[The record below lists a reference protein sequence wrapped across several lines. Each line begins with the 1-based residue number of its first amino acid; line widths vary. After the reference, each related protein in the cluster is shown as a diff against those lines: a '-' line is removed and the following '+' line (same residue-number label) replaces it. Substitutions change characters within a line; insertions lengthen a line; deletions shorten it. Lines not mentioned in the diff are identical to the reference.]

1 MNHILSSLS
10 SFDMESP
17 KQLQTDS
24 NAMDNSPAKKAA
36 RFKDRIE
43 EAQYSEVAP
52 DPLGRLGNCP
62 PQVRNMIYELALPK
76 FGGLREPG
84 IRHFY
89 GGGVRFP
96 RSVSVQ
102 TTKPIPEAGHS
113 FDDYRVRAVSKSET
127 DKCERDMGPALLW
140 TSTVILQEAF
150 SIYLG
155 HTIFTFDKT
164 QNIQWWLRAGTDR
177 RSNFRFLI
185 RYIHYTAV
193 SSEQEFRG
201 AVQLHID
208 QVDGDIAQECKI
220 VVEFQDFSYH
230 AQVRFNMLLAKYKQ
244 GSKTME
250 RSAYICNALK
260 WYRTMQKS
268 RPTSSCGM
276 QSRKDDSKPTPGTIV
291 DCDAKCNGR
300 TARITQQS
308 FRLRVLGADEA
319 STRCWMKCPRKIAA
333 GNAPCNHARQG
344 SSMFNEEDELHDHNY
359 TIADRT
365 TKCIH
370 LSQR

>member
-1 MNHILSSLS
+1 
-10 SFDMESP
+10 
-17 KQLQTDS
+17 
-24 NAMDNSPAKKAA
+24 MDNSPAKKAA
-36 RFKDRIE
+36 QFVDRTE

-52 DPLGRLGNCP
+52 DPLGRLGICP

-89 GGGVRFP
+89 GGSVRFP
-96 RSVSVQ
+96 RSVAVQ
-102 TTKPIPEAGHS
+102 TTKPIAEAGHS

-127 DKCERDMGPALLW
+127 DKCQRDIGPALLW
-140 TSTVILQEAF
+140 TSTAIFEEIFPMYAGRTMF
-150 SIYLG
+150 S
-155 HTIFTFDKT
+155 FDNTKK
-164 QNIQWWLRAGTDR
+164 IQWWLREWTDR
-177 RSNFRFLI
+177 RPDFRSLV

-193 SSEQEFRG
+193 STVDEFLG

-208 QVDGDIAQECKI
+208 QMDGYIAEECKI

-230 AQVRFNMLLAKYKQ
+230 AQVRFNMLLAEYDPSWKSSKSAEFQWKAFEWYEDKQ
-244 GSKTME
+244 EARPPTVCGKAGYLGELSPTAQAINDCDTK
-250 RSAYICNALK
+250 CN
-260 WYRTMQKS
+260 
-268 RPTSSCGM
+268 
-276 QSRKDDSKPTPGTIV
+276 SRK
-291 DCDAKCNGR
+291 
-300 TARITQQS
+300 ARITKQS

-319 STRCWMKCPRKIAA
+319 ATRCWMKCPRKIAA
-333 GNAPCNHARQG
+333 GAAPCNHARQG
-344 SSMFNEEDELHDHNY
+344 SSMFNEEDELHDHSY

>member
-17 KQLQTDS
+17 KQLQIDS

-36 RFKDRIE
+36 RFKDRTE
-43 EAQYSEVAP
+43 EAHYPEVAP
-52 DPLGRLGNCP
+52 DPLGRLGICP

-96 RSVSVQ
+96 RSVAVQ

-127 DKCERDMGPALLW
+127 DKCPAVLPA
-140 TSTVILQEAF
+140 STQILQEAF

-155 HTIFTFDKT
+155 RTIFTFDKMD
-164 QNIQWWLRAGTDR
+164 NIEWWLEAGTDR

-193 SSEQEFRG
+193 SSEQEFRA
-201 AVQLHID
+201 AVKLHMD
-208 QVDGDIAQECKI
+208 QVDGKIAEECKN
-220 VVEFQDFSYH
+220 VH
-230 AQVRFNMLLAKYKQ
+230 
-244 GSKTME
+244 
-250 RSAYICNALK
+250 
-260 WYRTMQKS
+260 
-268 RPTSSCGM
+268 
-276 QSRKDDSKPTPGTIV
+276 
-291 DCDAKCNGR
+291 
-300 TARITQQS
+300 
-308 FRLRVLGADEA
+308 
-319 STRCWMKCPRKIAA
+319 
-333 GNAPCNHARQG
+333 
-344 SSMFNEEDELHDHNY
+344 
-359 TIADRT
+359 
-365 TKCIH
+365 
-370 LSQR
+370 